1 MDPVEL
7 GKILVPL
14 AALAGIYLK
23 LQTAIRQIAGKG
35 DAREITNNPLN
46 VLAQSRPA
54 TMEDINHVALRVLT
68 LERRFES
75 HMSEM
80 QTTTAAIE
88 DSVLDCSSHQ
98 RLQLFVRFRFE
109 LRHTRPL
116 GWGHNTTG
124 AVAAQP

>member
-1 MDPVEL
+1 MTPDPVEI
-7 GKILVPL
+7 GKLLILL
-14 AALAGIYLK
+14 AALAGIYVK
-23 LQTAIRQIAGKG
+23 LQSAIRQAAGKG

-46 VLAQSRPA
+46 VLAHSRPA

-88 DSVLDCSSHQ
+88 DSVTDLRDRLDDKLGAMDSTLREMSRSLG
-98 RLQLFVRFRFE
+98 RLE
-109 LRHTRPL
+109 
-116 GWGHNTTG
+116 GS
-124 AVAAQP
+124 

>member
-1 MDPVEL
+1 MDPLEL

-23 LQTAIRQIAGKG
+23 LQTALRQMAGKG
-35 DAREITNNPLN
+35 ESREITNNPLN
-46 VLAQSRPA
+46 VLSQSRPA

-88 DSVLDCSSHQ
+88 ESVSDLRDRIDDKLGEMDSTLREMSRSLGRLEGSH
-98 RLQLFVRFRFE
+98 
-109 LRHTRPL
+109 
-116 GWGHNTTG
+116 
-124 AVAAQP
+124 